1 MIKKKFYKLSPSIKA
16 EKIATRANNCDDEV
30 NYKYAIMEISKALEV
45 NDECE
50 TTYFIRGDLYS
61 EMDGYH
67 DQAISDYTRAI
78 ELDPNDFAKY
88 NARGRAYLK
97 AEKYE
102 NAINDF
108 TKVIEMS
115 MSTLLMDSS
124 SVFEER
130 GFAFLKCGFFGK
142 AISDF
147 SESLKDSE
155 DEIKFLCRAMA
166 LAKNDNYDG
175 ALNDLIA
182 ASNINGNCLKENKNF
197 LSDFPKDFK
206 AILFI
211 HFPKKYLDDLNL
223 SI

>member
-1 MIKKKFYKLSPSIKA
+1 
-16 EKIATRANNCDDEV
+16 
-30 NYKYAIMEISKALEV
+30 
-45 NDECE
+45 
-50 TTYFIRGDLYS
+50 
-61 EMDGYH
+61 MDGYH
-67 DQAISDYTRAI
+67 DQAISDFTKAI

-130 GFAFLKCGFFGK
+130 GFALLKCGFFDK

-166 LAKNDNYDG
+166 LAKNDNYDD

-182 ASNINGNCLKENKNF
+182 ASNINGNCLEENKNF
-197 LSDFPKDFK
+197 LSDLPRDFK
-206 AILFI
+206 SILLI
-211 HFPKKYLDDLNL
+211 HFPKRYLDDLNL